1 VDDVIMVAA
10 RAIHTAAKPE
20 WDWDDPSCGSIR
32 AFYCAAAEAALV
44 AAAGYSDDALE
55 DAAKALYQRV
65 AQTAWDD
72 APDVD
77 RKQFRRHVEAVVSV
91 LERKGVSK

>member
-55 DAAKALYQRV
+55 DAAKALHRRV
-65 AQTAWDD
+65 GQTSWDN
-72 APDVD
+72 APDD
-77 RKQFRRHVEAVVSV
+77 EKKQFRKHVEAVVAA